1 MRTMLIFCVHSAIQS
16 VKDGHNTL
24 DVMFKQKMAWS
35 FNALWEGDH
44 PELDWNDNPM
54 PQGSKRGPLADVFVA
69 CVWILIGDLEYYIFY
84 FLFVM
89 IYLILLFIFYF
100 YFYTF

>member
-1 MRTMLIFCVHSAIQS
+1 MLIFCVHSAIQS

-24 DVMFKQKMAWS
+24 DVMFKKLAWS

-54 PQGSKRGPLADVFVA
+54 PPGSKQGPLADGFFA
-69 CVWILIGDLEYYIFY
+69 CVWILLRLVSFNKLESCLYRLDFEK
-84 FLFVM
+84 
-89 IYLILLFIFYF
+89 
-100 YFYTF
+100 